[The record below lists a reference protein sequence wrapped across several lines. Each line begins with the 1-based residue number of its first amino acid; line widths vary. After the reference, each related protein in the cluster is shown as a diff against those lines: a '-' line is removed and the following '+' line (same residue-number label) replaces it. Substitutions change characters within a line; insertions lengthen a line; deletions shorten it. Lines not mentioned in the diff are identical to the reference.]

1 MKLLNG
7 MHEGILILTKT
18 FEQPSSIMFCNRPA
32 HKLVKTFLDQSLGE
46 ISEINDKILSREEFY
61 PLNPRNR

>member
-1 MKLLNG
+1 MELLNG

-32 HKLVKTFLDQSLGE
+32 HKLVKTFLDQGLNE
-46 ISEINDKILSREEFY
+46 ISEINDKVLRQEEFY
-61 PLNPRNR
+61 PLNLRNR